1 MSRKG
6 RLVATKEAG
15 SHSLR
20 SSNGDSG
27 LLLRQLLDGLVL
39 MGRLGVGDDLKWP
52 LSATGIL
59 DVGCSVATFAGE
71 EGEKERREKEGPA
84 GPLAHFCSWDQTCV
98 HWGCRLCVW
107 EAWWLGWPRGRPS
120 GPGDRALPTQWRRPA
135 QTDLLSRPCVSALWS
150 RAEWSLSFQQPSRP
164 AE

>member
-52 LSATGIL
+52 LSATGIF
-59 DVGCSVATFAGE
+59 DVECSVAAFAGE
-71 EGEKERREKEGPA
+71 EGEKERREKEVPA
-84 GPLAHFCSWDQTCV
+84 GPPAHFCSWDQTSV
-98 HWGCRLCVW
+98 SWGCRLCVW

-120 GPGDRALPTQWRRPA
+120 VSGDGR
-135 QTDLLSRPCVSALWS
+135 LSRGQGPPHAAVITG
-150 RAEWSLSFQQPSRP
+150 PDRP
-164 AE
+164 PF

>member
-1 MSRKG
+1 MLWSRKG

-39 MGRLGVGDDLKWP
+39 MGRRSVGGDLKWP
-52 LSATGIL
+52 LLATRIF
-59 DVGCSVATFAGE
+59 DVECSVATFAGE

-84 GPLAHFCSWDQTCV
+84 GPPAHFCLWDQTSV
-98 HWGCRLCVW
+98 SWGCRLCVW
-107 EAWWLGWPRGRPS
+107 EVWWLGCPRGQ
-120 GPGDRALPTQWRRPA
+120 GPPYAAVTA
-135 QTDLLSRPCVSALWS
+135 QTDLLSGPCVSTLWPG
-150 RAEWSLSFQQPSRP
+150 AEWSLSFQQPGSP
-164 AE
+164 PE